1 MKISLRTFELLSI
14 FLLMKE
20 FFEKMANELQG
31 QHEWRE
37 WFALPFLILP
47 TSIGGGYGNIDRY

>member
-1 MKISLRTFELLSI
+1 
-14 FLLMKE
+14 MKE